1 MCVTNGERVCVTNGC
16 EKSARDSPSATVM
29 TPSLPTFSIAEAII
43 SPISRSELAE
53 MVATFLISSLVEII
67 LVRAWG
73 GGGGSMS
80 GKRRGQ
86 RVGSGGVNGWGQ
98 RGGGQRVGVDGSGVK
113 G

>member
-73 GGGGSMS
+73 GGGG
-80 GKRRGQ
+80 Q
-86 RVGSGGVNGWGQ
+86 
-98 RGGGQRVGVDGSGVK
+98 
-113 G
+113 